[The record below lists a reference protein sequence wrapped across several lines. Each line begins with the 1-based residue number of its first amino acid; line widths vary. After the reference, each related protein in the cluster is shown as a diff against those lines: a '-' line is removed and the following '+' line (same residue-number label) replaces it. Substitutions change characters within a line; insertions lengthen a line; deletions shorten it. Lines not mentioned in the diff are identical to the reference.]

1 MAVVTPTPKTQFLTA
16 DGAPLVGGRVYTYE
30 AGTTTPQATYTDSS
44 GSTANS
50 NPIILDSRGEANIWL
65 GESVYKFKLAD
76 ADDVEIWTVDYV
88 AAPTTSLSPV
98 LSGNVTISTNSSGPA
113 LKITQTGT
121 GEVLRVQDS
130 ADPDTTPFI
139 INSAGLVGLGTVSPT
154 EALDIDNNGKIQF
167 SSVGVSRTVIEA
179 DATNSTFDVKDNR
192 NFVVRTN
199 GSARFTVAGN
209 GNVTFA
215 GGITISSGG
224 VAVTGNS
231 TVTGTLG
238 VSSTL
243 TVSSGGLTVS
253 AGGAAITGNST
264 VTGTFGT
271 TGVLTAQSGVTVS
284 SGGLTVSSGGAGITG
299 NSSVTGTLG
308 VSSTLTVSSGGA
320 AITGNSTV
328 TGTLTATSTLTA
340 SNGLTVSAGGAG
352 ITGTLT
358 ANSGVS
364 VPSGGVN
371 VTGTVTATTFSGAWA
386 NIPAGT
392 VMLFVQTS
400 APTGW
405 TKSTTHNDKALR
417 VVSGSASS
425 GGSVAFTTAFAS
437 QAVTGTVASYTL
449 TTADIP
455 SHNHS
460 ATSTSTSSSSSSVT
474 DPGHTHSY
482 TAPTATAFAYM
493 GGGGA
498 ANSAGTTGA
507 TTGSATTGITVA
519 TTTSTTTST
528 TIGNTGGGGGHSHGF
543 SAPNINL
550 AVQYVDVIIATKN

>member
-139 INSAGLVGLGTVSPT
+139 INSAGLLGLGTVSPT

-167 SSVGVSRTVIEA
+167 SSAGVSRTVIEA

-320 AITGNSTV
+320 AITGNSSV
-328 TGTLTATSTLTA
+328 VGTL
-340 SNGLTVSAGGAG
+340 
-352 ITGTLT
+352 
-358 ANSGVS
+358 
-364 VPSGGVN
+364 
-371 VTGTVTATTFSGAWA
+371 TATTFSGAWA

-405 TKSTTHNDKALR
+405 TKSTAHDNKALR

-460 ATSTSTSSSSSSVT
+460 ATSTSTSSSTSSVT

-482 TAPTATAFAYM
+482 TAPAT
-493 GGGGA
+493 GA
-498 ANSAGTTGA
+498 AAVSLGGVPIVTAGTAAG
-507 TTGSATTGITVA
+507 TTGSATTGITVGTT
-519 TTTSTTTST
+519 TTTSTSTS
-528 TIGNTGGGGGHSHGF
+528 IGNTGGGGGHAHGF

-550 AVQYVDVIIATKN
+550 AVQYVDVIIATKD